1 MSYTL
6 ACVIATGVSRTMELK
21 QHLFLPEESGLD
33 DTALAESEWM
43 TVALAEL

>member
-21 QHLFLPEESGLD
+21 QHLFLPAESGLD
-33 DTALAESEWM
+33 DTALAESEWIPD
-43 TVALAEL
+43 ALAEL